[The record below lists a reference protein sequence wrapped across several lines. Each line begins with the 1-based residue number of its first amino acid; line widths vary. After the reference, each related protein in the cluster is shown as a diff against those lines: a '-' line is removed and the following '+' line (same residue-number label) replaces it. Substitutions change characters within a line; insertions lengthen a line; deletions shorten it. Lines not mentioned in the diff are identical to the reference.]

1 MEFLTGKKVLVTG
14 AAGLV
19 GTHMLQ
25 RLIKVPGIDVRGVY
39 HRREPFLK
47 ADNLSYV
54 QADLTDKGVCRSIVK
69 GVDVVFMFAAQ
80 IARQSPRRDYIVANL
95 LMNLYMLEAAYEEGV
110 KKVLWLSSATAYP
123 ASPLAM
129 KEEAM
134 FNGDPAD
141 SYFLLGWTSRY
152 VETMY
157 RMYATKLN
165 PPMTAIVLR
174 PTAIYGEYADFDLAS
189 AHVLCALIRKA
200 VERHNPLEVW
210 GAAEVYRDFIY
221 IGDVIDAC
229 LLAIE
234 KIEGFS
240 TLNIGLGKTSSI
252 KEILEIILQHT
263 GYPLSQVLFKPASG
277 KKAACISVDITKA
290 KEVLGFVPRVSL
302 GEGIAKTID
311 WLKLNLAK

>member
-1 MEFLTGKKVLVTG
+1 MEFLAGKKVLVTG

-25 RLIKVPGIDVRGVY
+25 RLIRIPGIDIRAVY
-39 HRREPFLK
+39 HKREPFLK
-47 ADNLSYV
+47 ADSLSYV
-54 QADLTDKGVCRSIVK
+54 QADLTDKDACCSAVK
-69 GVDVVFMFAAQ
+69 GVDVAFMFAAQ
-80 IARQSPRRDYIVANL
+80 IARQSTRRDYVVANL
-95 LMNLYMLEAAYEEGV
+95 LMNLHMLEAAYAAGV
-110 KKVLWLSSATAYP
+110 KKILWLSSATAYP

-134 FNGDPAD
+134 FDGDPAD

-152 VETMY
+152 LETMY

-200 VERHNPLEVW
+200 VERQNPLDVW
-210 GAAEVYRDFIY
+210 GATEVYRDFIY
-221 IGDVIDAC
+221 IKDVIDAC
-229 LLAIE
+229 LLAVE

-252 KEILEIILQHT
+252 KEVLDIILQHT

-277 KKAACISVDITKA
+277 KKSSCISVDTAKA

-302 GEGIAKTID
+302 SEGIARTID
-311 WLKLNLAK
+311 WLKLNLPK